1 MSKEALIG
9 RLLTATPDQLNA
21 VEAVFSGRAE
31 AKQERTS
38 TRMLDY
44 RQAANALNV
53 SRQTVRRMIAAGRL
67 PTVEIRAG
75 RTRVPEAAIIAL
87 VNSATKKAGAQ

>member
-1 MSKEALIG
+1 MNKEALIG
-9 RLLTATPDQLNA
+9 RLLIATPEQMNA
-21 VEAVFSGRAE
+21 VEAVFNGRVE
-31 AKQERTS
+31 TKQERTS

-44 RQAANALNV
+44 RQAADALNV
-53 SRQTVRRMIAAGRL
+53 SRQTIRRMIAAGRL

-87 VNSATKKAGAQ
+87 VASATRKGKV